1 MQEIKIAGVALR
13 RPTDVI
19 EVLNMVRDKRVEV
32 SGLVSHRYRFDEIND
47 AFCDLEAGKNLMGIT
62 VWN

>member
-1 MQEIKIAGVALR
+1 VALR

-32 SGLVSHRYRFDEIND
+32 SGLVSRRYRFDEINA
-47 AFCDLEAGKNLMGIT
+47 AFHDLEAGKNLMGIT